1 MLAVA
6 LLAWVHGRVTACRP
20 PAGADVPRRRLV
32 WAAVAVVVVAAASAS
47 AVLTWRTVVAERA
60 LLRAVRPD
68 PRGLN
73 GTLES
78 FQSALRHRTP
88 ATSKVRERLL
98 TTAVEI
104 GRSRPADGAALA
116 RLTSL
121 GYREMA
127 RQIAARPL
135 DVRSQV
141 ALASF
146 LWRFSAFD
154 EAQMLLER
162 AHQLAPRM
170 QHILF
175 ELGSLELERRRFDE
189 ALQCFRIAYELAPE
203 WTEARNRYA
212 AASIMAGQRQLAEE
226 LLVPE
231 EGTIAV
237 GDDWLI
243 AAFRASGDLPDL
255 IAALEARLRTTPAE
269 SEEVSGLRT
278 ALAEARRALAARV
291 MSDGFE
297 HRDMSAWSGVTPQP
311 GES

>member
-1 MLAVA
+1 
-6 LLAWVHGRVTACRP
+6 
-20 PAGADVPRRRLV
+20 V
-32 WAAVAVVVVAAASAS
+32 WAAVAVAVVAAAAAS
-47 AVLTWRTVVAERA
+47 VVLTVRTVVAERA

-68 PRGLN
+68 PRGLD

-78 FQSALRHRTP
+78 FQGALRHLTP
-88 ATSKVRERLL
+88 ATPKVRERLL

-104 GRSRPADGAALA
+104 GRSRPADAAALG

-127 RQIAARPL
+127 IQIAACPL

-154 EAQMLLER
+154 EAQALLER

-170 QHILF
+170 QHVLF
-175 ELGSLELERRRFDE
+175 ELGSLELERGRFDE
-189 ALQCFRIAYELAPE
+189 ALQSFRTAYELAPE

-212 AASIMAGQRQLAEE
+212 AAAIMAGRRRLAEK

-231 EGTIAV
+231 EGTIAL
-237 GDDWLI
+237 GDEWLI
-243 AAFRASGDLPDL
+243 AAFRASGDLPNL
-255 IAALEARLRTTPAE
+255 IAALDARLRAAPAGGGE
-269 SEEVSGLRT
+269 AAGLLT

-297 HRDMSAWSGVTPQP
+297 QRNMTGWSDVAP
-311 GES
+311 